1 METDAPIARELAA
14 VEAEQQRCGD
24 YLREHGMPT
33 GRDLGAAL
41 GAQDQIKE
49 EVLVRREIARKGG
62 IASGEARRKT
72 A

>member
-1 METDAPIARELAA
+1 MSESKKHCSAASDLAPIARELAA

-41 GAQDQIKE
+41 GAQDWLLE
-49 EVLVRREIARKGG
+49 EALVRDK
-62 IASGEARRKT
+62 K
-72 A
+72 